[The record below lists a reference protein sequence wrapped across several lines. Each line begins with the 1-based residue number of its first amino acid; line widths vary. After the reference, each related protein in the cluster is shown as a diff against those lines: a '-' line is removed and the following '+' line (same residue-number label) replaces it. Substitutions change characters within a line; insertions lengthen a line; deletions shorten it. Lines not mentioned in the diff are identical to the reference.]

1 MTNNYREAIK
11 DKNDLYDSVTPCTYE
26 YNRSYLENYS
36 KTQQT
41 AHTHL
46 IHLVTSNTSC
56 SLSLSLSYQHKRI
69 LSLSLSLSP
78 SFYQHKRFS
87 LSFAL
92 SLSLSFLLSPFHP
105 LFIYSHSSLFFLL
118 PLLLLLLSLS
128 TSLSLHRRVFINT
141 NVSIK
146 MSRPVESSNSFFS
159 FFLCAFRSL

>member
-1 MTNNYREAIK
+1 M
-11 DKNDLYDSVTPCTYE
+11 YDSVTPCTYE

-46 IHLVTSNTSC
+46 IH
-56 SLSLSLSYQHKRI
+56 
-69 LSLSLSLSP
+69 SLSP

-159 FFLCAFRSL
+159 FFLRAFRSLWAAVLHLLRSPEFTRWRKKWFLPPFGEPLRLIQ

>member
-56 SLSLSLSYQHKRI
+56 SLSLSLSLSYQHKRI
-69 LSLSLSLSP
+69 LSLSLSLTEFLSTQTFLSLFRSFALSLLSSFSLSSSLHLQSLFSFLSSPSLTPPSLSFNLSLPPTP
-78 SFYQHKRFS
+78 SFYQHKRI
-87 LSFAL
+87 
-92 SLSLSFLLSPFHP
+92 HKNVT
-105 LFIYSHSSLFFLL
+105 SS
-118 PLLLLLLSLS
+118 
-128 TSLSLHRRVFINT
+128 RV
-141 NVSIK
+141 K
-146 MSRPVESSNSFFS
+146 
-159 FFLCAFRSL
+159 